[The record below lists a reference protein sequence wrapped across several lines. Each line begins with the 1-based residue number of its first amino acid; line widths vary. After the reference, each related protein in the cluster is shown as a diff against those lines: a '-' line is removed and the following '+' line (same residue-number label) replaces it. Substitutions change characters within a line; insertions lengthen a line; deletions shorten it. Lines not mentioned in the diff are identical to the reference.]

1 MKNSER
7 LSNNLA
13 GALLISVVFL
23 VITLALDRVN
33 PTPAT
38 RYVFTLFCVLGLA
51 SLGGWT
57 WLAVKAVT
65 PKD

>member
-1 MKNSER
+1 MKNSVR

-13 GALLISVVFL
+13 GAFLVSVVFI
-23 VITLALDRVN
+23 VITIALDRAF

-38 RYVFTLFCVLGLA
+38 RYVFTLFCALGLA
-51 SLGGWT
+51 SLAGWT
-57 WLAVKAVT
+57 WQSVKAIT

>member
-1 MKNSER
+1 MKNSQR

-23 VITLALDRVN
+23 VITLALDRVHPN
-33 PTPAT
+33 PAT
-38 RYVFTLFCVLGLA
+38 PYVFTLFCALGLA
-51 SLGGWT
+51 SLAGWT
-57 WLAVKAVT
+57 WLSVKAVT

>member
-1 MKNSER
+1 MKNSQH

-23 VITLALDRVN
+23 VITLALDRVH
-33 PTPAT
+33 PHPAT

-51 SLGGWT
+51 SLAGWT
-57 WLAVKAVT
+57 WLSVKAIT